1 MRTTVL
7 MILLLSLA
15 AKAQTPMDDV
25 YLKSPDGT
33 SNKMQRIDLT
43 GVLSQD
49 LFAVQPT
56 MDTQDSLADVTETRS
71 ALQAG
76 AFSLLIP
83 GAGQLYNRNYL
94 KAAAFFAVEVAGW
107 VVNAMWTQKANNQTV
122 YFQNYADGTA
132 NYKLP
137 GGQADPYGNAHY
149 SVRRYAEWIQA
160 NWQQLLILGGHT
172 PTDNTDPSVV
182 TVMKYEPT
190 MVVNS
195 GGPAAWSQVD
205 WYSINQVE
213 GALGGYF
220 THFLP
225 AHGDQQYYELIGKYP
240 QFRQGWDDSPYAK
253 GTTNFTAFMDYSTT
267 NSGYYMDQRGKAN
280 SLFSVASTEIGVVLV
295 NHFAS
300 AIEAAIWAHNHNK
313 AVQAHVSMSKLP
325 TGFGYQTELELAV
338 NF

>member
-15 AKAQTPMDDV
+15 AKAQTPTDDV
-25 YLKSPDGT
+25 YIKSPAAT

-43 GVLSQD
+43 GDLSRD
-49 LFAVQPT
+49 LFAVQP
-56 MDTQDSLADVTETRS
+56 MNETQDSLVDVAETRS
-71 ALQAG
+71 ALKAG

-132 NYKLP
+132 IYKLP

-253 GTTNFTAFMDYSTT
+253 GNTNFTAFMDYSTT

-280 SLFSVASTEIGVVLV
+280 SLFAVASTAIGVVLV

>member
-15 AKAQTPMDDV
+15 AKAQTPTDDF
-25 YLKSPDGT
+25 YLKSTAAT

-49 LFAVQPT
+49 LFAVQP
-56 MDTQDSLADVTETRS
+56 MNETQDSLVDVTETRS
-71 ALQAG
+71 ALKAG

-149 SVRRYAEWIQA
+149 SVRRYVEWIQA
-160 NWQQLLILGGHT
+160 NWQQLLILGGHS

-182 TVMKYEPT
+182 TVMQYEPT

-195 GGPAAWSQVD
+195 GQPAAWSQVD

-280 SLFSVASTEIGVVLV
+280 SLFAVASTAIGVVLV

-300 AIEAAIWAHNHNK
+300 AIEAAIWAHNHNN

-325 TGFGYQTELELAV
+325 TGFGYQTELQLAV

>member
-1 MRTTVL
+1 

-15 AKAQTPMDDV
+15 AKAQTPTDDV

-49 LFAVQPT
+49 LFAVQP
-56 MDTQDSLADVTETRS
+56 MNETQDSLVDVTETRS
-71 ALQAG
+71 ALKAG

-122 YFQNYADGTA
+122 YFQNYADGTIAA
-132 NYKLP
+132 NYQNGNYSVWRYAQWIYNNYKGFEANGIQIG
-137 GGQADPYGNAHY
+137 GGQTAPVADPTTVNT
-149 SVRRYAEWIQA
+149 YAPQMIVPSNSAAPWTHV
-160 NWQQLLILGGHT
+160 NWYAL
-172 PTDNTDPSVV
+172 
-182 TVMKYEPT
+182 
-190 MVVNS
+190 
-195 GGPAAWSQVD
+195 
-205 WYSINQVE
+205 NQVE

-220 THFLP
+220 THILP
-225 AHGDQQYYELIGKYP
+225 SHGDQQYYELIGKYP
-240 QFRQGWDDSPYAK
+240 QFRQGWNDENPSILDFSLLEKDTP
-253 GTTNFTAFMDYSTT
+253 

-280 SLFSVASTEIGVVLV
+280 SLFAVASTAIGVVLV

-300 AIEAAIWAHNHNK
+300 AIEAAIWAHSHNK

-325 TGFGYQTELELAV
+325 TGFGYQTELQLAV